1 MSIVDYIRKQEY
13 IVTVKDFADLDVIY
27 DELESVGKTP
37 PTADLERSVH
47 CVHRKPLSRNTHYLL
62 AEWEALEL
70 AKDPRILSVELA
82 PHLKGIN
89 PGLLYEEE
97 DITVSEEQF
106 ENSIDETTASIQ
118 QTSSGWDKSG
128 STSNTMR
135 NWALLRC
142 IEGVQRSGWGGTGYE
157 GGGTGTAS
165 QTGTIT
171 LSQIGRNVD
180 VVICDENG
188 IVWNHP
194 EYAVNADGTGGSRA
208 VQYNW
213 FQHDL
218 AVKGTSPGTYSYGT
232 GGHSTHVAG
241 TVAGNTQGWARAA
254 NIYNIYYAA
263 GDESNDTFPYVMDY
277 VREFHRTK
285 SVNPATGRKNPTI
298 VNNSWGMSI
307 FPSEWSFS
315 DITAVTYRGIRYTP
329 ETGATTYTGYS
340 GVCTS
345 NQRLATLLGEENFG
359 NRISTAGPYTPPSG
373 FIVNKPASWS
383 QTGQQAYLTQ
393 LSEPAGTY
401 TITVDGPADLDLIHN
416 VAVDAISGVISLEG
430 EIIIYDGSST
440 EITRFSAGPVSE
452 TNGGTIEIDI
462 RETYSLTNNEV
473 YTVIFNTISQADDP
487 VAQFATAMSLTVK
500 TESSPASASVTSI
513 TNSLLGPASL
523 TASTTPTDIAGNT
536 TNPNDDAF
544 WTLNLPFSI
553 EYLGNS
559 YSTIYVSTNHYLTF
573 GGGSFN
579 YTGLGPANP
588 NLPKIMWSCADNSI
602 QRIYYGTEGSAPNR
616 TYRVRTEGNASTSGT
631 LGSPGM
637 VCEWVFYENNP
648 TQIDLQLGVNNR
660 KTTGSGFT
668 TNQLNAWG
676 FIAGQRIPAR
686 VTALD
691 TDLEDAYAEGIIQV
705 GAAGNGRWK
714 HDLPG
719 GLDWDNTFEMG
730 TRYPGQV
737 YYYMRGTSPTAN
749 DTAAD
754 GTFELPA
761 ICVGS
766 VDTRSTDQKVV
777 YSDCGPGVD
786 IWAPG
791 TYIISSY
798 TGGVSDSRGT
808 GLVGKLSGT
817 SMASPQ
823 VCGVIAC
830 ALEKYPHWNQYQAK
844 QYIQAI
850 AKSNQLTESNG
861 GPADGQDLQNAPNL
875 FLYYK
880 IERQTTG
887 LAFPSLTNSLRPETG
902 AVYPRTR
909 IRRTY

>member
-1 MSIVDYIRKQEY
+1 MSISVYISKKEY
-13 IVTVKDFADLDVIY
+13 IVTVKNFADLDVIY
-27 DELESVGKTP
+27 DELESAGKTP
-37 PTADLERSVH
+37 PTVDLLRPVN
-47 CVHRKPLSRNTHYLL
+47 CVHRKPASRNTHYLL

-70 AKDPRILSVELA
+70 AKDLRILSVELA

-89 PGLLYEEE
+89 PGLLYEE

-106 ENSIDETTASIQ
+106 ENSIDKTTTSIQ
-118 QTSSGWDKSG
+118 QTSSGWDKSN
-128 STSNTMR
+128 STSNSMR

-142 IEGVQRSGWGGTGYE
+142 TEGVQRAGWGGTGYD
-157 GGGTGTAS
+157 GGGTGTTS

-208 VQYNW
+208 IQYNW
-213 FQHDL
+213 FQHDQQ
-218 AVKGTSPGTYSYGT
+218 VKGTPAGSYTYGT

-263 GDESNDTFPYVMDY
+263 GDDTNNTFPYVMDY
-277 VREFHRTK
+277 IREFHRTK

-315 DITAVTYRGIRYTP
+315 DITAVTYRGTRYTP

-359 NRISTAGPYTPPSG
+359 NRISTTGPYVPPVG
-373 FIVNKPASWS
+373 FIVTKPASWS

-393 LSEPAGTY
+393 LSEPDNTY

-416 VAVDAISGVISLEG
+416 VAVDAISGLLSLEG
-430 EIIIYDGSST
+430 EIIIYNSSSV
-440 EITRFSAGPVSE
+440 EVTRFTAGPVSD
-452 TNGGTIEIDI
+452 TNGGTVEIDI

-473 YTVIFNTISQADDP
+473 YSIVFNTTSRADDP
-487 VAQFATAMSLTVK
+487 NAQFATAMSLTVK
-500 TESSPASASVTSI
+500 TESTPALASVASI
-513 TNSLLGPASL
+513 TPSLLGAASL
-523 TASTTPTDIAGNT
+523 TVSTTPTVVAPDT
-536 TNPNDDAF
+536 TNPNDDGY
-544 WTLNLPFSI
+544 WILNLPFNI
-553 EYLGNS
+553 EYLGNT
-559 YSTIYVSTNHYLTF
+559 YSTIYVGTNHYLTF
-573 GGGSFN
+573 GGGSTN
-579 YTGLGPANP
+579 YTGLGPSNP
-588 NLPKIMWSCADNSI
+588 NLPKIMWSCADNSV
-602 QRIYYGTEGSAPNR
+602 QRIYYGAEGSAPNR
-616 TYRVRTEGNASTSGT
+616 TYRVRMEGNASTTGV

-637 VCEWVFYENNP
+637 VCEWVFYENSP
-648 TQIDLQLGVNNR
+648 AQIDLQLGANNR
-660 KTTGSGFT
+660 KTVGSGFS

-676 FIAGQRIPAR
+676 FISGQRIPVR

-714 HDLPG
+714 HDVPG
-719 GLDWDNTFEMG
+719 GLDWNNTFEMG

-749 DTAAD
+749 DTPSNG
-754 GTFELPA
+754 GTFNLPA

-766 VDTRSTDQKVV
+766 IDTRSIDQKVT

-791 TYIISSY
+791 TFIISSY

-823 VCGVIAC
+823 VCGVLAC
-830 ALEKYPHWNQYQAK
+830 ALELYPHMNQTSAK
-844 QYIQAI
+844 EYILAYS
-850 AKSNQLTESNG
+850 KSSQLTATTG
-861 GPADGQDLQNAPNL
+861 GPADSQDLQGAANKV
-875 FLYYK
+875 LYYYK
-880 IERQTTG
+880 ERQAAGNT
-887 LAFPSLTNSLRPETG
+887 LPKINYKPRPSAG
-902 AVYPRTR
+902 AVYPRPR
-909 IRRTY
+909 IRRTL